1 MSLRVPELLPTRPHA
16 RRRAPVGAAGSP
28 IHARALARPQ
38 HRERLV
44 APSGSSTGA
53 TTIASGGGLTDR
65 YAAALYA
72 LADEQHA
79 LDTVVSD
86 METLGRLIDA
96 SADFRRLLESPLI
109 DVNQATRAAL
119 AVLQQE
125 GFSKPVHDFVGVVA
139 ANRRL
144 RSLRQIVTAFASL
157 VAERRGIVTAH
168 VASAHP
174 LTDVQRQQLRARLIE
189 AGFGDVNILESVEPD
204 LLGGLVVRVG
214 ARLYD
219 TSLKSRLQRLQYAMK
234 GAA

>member
-1 MSLRVPELLPTRPHA
+1 MET
-16 RRRAPVGAAGSP
+16 P
-28 IHARALARPQ
+28 I
-38 HRERLV
+38 V
-44 APSGSSTGA
+44 ATGG
-53 TTIASGGGLTDR
+53 TTISSGGGVVDR

-72 LADEQHA
+72 HAEDQNA
-79 LDTVVSD
+79 LDATVAE
-86 METLGRLIDA
+86 MEMLGRMIDA

-109 DVNQATRAAL
+109 DVHQATRAAIAAL
-119 AVLQQE
+119 ESQ
-125 GFSKPVHDFVGVVA
+125 GFGKLMRDFVGVVA

-144 RSLRQIVTAFASL
+144 RAL
-157 VAERRGIVTAH
+157 RGIVIAFAALVADKRGVITAH

-189 AGFGDVNILESVEPD
+189 AGYGQVNILEQVDST
-204 LLGGLVVRVG
+204 LLGGVVVKIG

>member
-1 MSLRVPELLPTRPHA
+1 MA
-16 RRRAPVGAAGSP
+16 N
-28 IHARALARPQ
+28 
-38 HRERLV
+38 
-44 APSGSSTGA
+44 GA

-72 LADEQHA
+72 HADEQHV
-79 LDTVVSD
+79 LDTVVAEMD
-86 METLGRLIDA
+86 TLGRTIDA

-125 GFSKPVHDFVGVVA
+125 GFGKQVADFVGVVA
-139 ANRRL
+139 SNRRL
-144 RSLRQIVTAFASL
+144 RSLRDIVNAFAAL

-174 LTDVQRQQLRARLIE
+174 LNDVQRQQLRARLIE
-189 AGFGDVNILESVEPD
+189 AGYGNVNIHESVEPD